1 LAVADHIKGANGATQ
16 PFIVQGGAT
25 ALEALDLE
33 VHHDPEAVA
42 ADMLAEMRGLEMRLH
57 GGRVAQAIGQTI
69 LDRVRK
75 ASAAI
80 AERAASPFRLCVLG
94 EFKRGKST
102 LVNALLGERVA
113 PVDPLPETVTVNRF
127 KHGAA
132 FSAEMRLA
140 GGGRIALRR
149 EHLPRSALL
158 PIIEAAPS
166 EPLGIDV
173 QLPNALLEDLMLVDT
188 PGTGEVN
195 AEVARLVREEIGAAD
210 MLVVVI
216 NVLSPLSETE
226 RTLLR
231 HAVQPQ
237 DFPKIL
243 FVVNMI
249 DLLQSE
255 ADVERVRASVAG
267 ELGQVFPGMRLHMLS
282 SQGEVQR
289 IGAANTRPATERI
302 ARFDAMFDAFR
313 AELGAIVSG
322 QRAAIRTD
330 RLGVA
335 CNEVLVDIEVRV
347 KLLARSLAKRG
358 DELQRELALQQS
370 AALQLDQDMGQRSA
384 ELTDAV
390 GRLSGEA
397 QMWMRG
403 FAQRLVESF
412 PTQLEG
418 LSRADIEREMQFYIT
433 SRVEAAI
440 GCCLEAHVPAFEAL
454 GRQLLGETAEI
465 EFELGNA
472 ARSAAASAFTGAQWN
487 VGQTIRF
494 ALDQV
499 LGLGL
504 AVDVVSGL
512 LTAVAPGVD
521 SRQFIAALV
530 RERHSLADAF
540 ASAVASTYTAI
551 GGNMASQLR
560 QEYGGRREAL
570 LDANRQAELLQR
582 EEAGGLA
589 SADASLQEALEWT
602 RAFSSKL
609 EDLRSRVVLAPAS

>member
-1 LAVADHIKGANGATQ
+1 LAVVDHIEGAEGATQ

-33 VHHDPEAVA
+33 VHHDPESVA

-80 AERAASPFRLCVLG
+80 AERAESPFRLCVLG
-94 EFKRGKST
+94 EFNRGKST
-102 LVNALLGERVA
+102 LVNALLGEQIA
-113 PVDPLPETVTVNRF
+113 PVDPLPETITVNRF
-127 KHGAA
+127 TQAA
-132 FSAEMRLA
+132 GFSAEMRLA
-140 GGGRIALRR
+140 GGGRIALRP

-158 PIIEAAPS
+158 PIVEAAPS

-173 QLPNALLEDLMLVDT
+173 QLPNALLKDLMLVDT
-188 PGTGEVN
+188 PGTGEVH
-195 AEVARLVREEIGAAD
+195 AEVARFVREEVGASD

-216 NVLSPLSETE
+216 SVLSPLSESE

-249 DLLQSE
+249 DLLESQSDE
-255 ADVERVRASVAG
+255 ERVRASVTG
-267 ELGQVFPGMRLHMLS
+267 ELAQVFPGMRLHMLS
-282 SQGEVQR
+282 SLSEVQR
-289 IGAANTRPATERI
+289 TAAGNTRPATECN
-302 ARFDAMFDAFR
+302 ARFDKQFDAFR
-313 AELGAIVSG
+313 TELSDIVSS
-322 QRAAIRTD
+322 QRALIRTD

-335 CNEVLVDIEVRV
+335 CNEMLVDIEVRV
-347 KLLARSLAKRG
+347 KLLARSLAKRS

-370 AALQLDQDMGQRSA
+370 AASQLDQDMGQRSA

-390 GRLSGEA
+390 RRLSDEA
-397 QMWMRG
+397 QVWMRG
-403 FAQRLVESF
+403 FAQRLVASF

-440 GCCLEAHVPAFEAL
+440 GCCLEAHVPAFEEL
-454 GRQLLGETAEI
+454 GRKLLGDTAEI
-465 EFELGNA
+465 EVEVCNA

-512 LTAVAPGVD
+512 LTAVAPGAD
-521 SRQFIAALV
+521 SRHFIAALV

-540 ASAVASTYTAI
+540 ASAVASTYSAI
-551 GGNMASQLR
+551 AVNMSSQLQ
-560 QEYGGRREAL
+560 QEYGGRRQAL
-570 LDANRQAELLQR
+570 LDANRQAEFLQR

-589 SADASLQEALEWT
+589 SASASLVETLEWI
-602 RAFSSKL
+602 RACSKTL
-609 EDLRSRVVLAPAS
+609 EQLRSRVVLAE